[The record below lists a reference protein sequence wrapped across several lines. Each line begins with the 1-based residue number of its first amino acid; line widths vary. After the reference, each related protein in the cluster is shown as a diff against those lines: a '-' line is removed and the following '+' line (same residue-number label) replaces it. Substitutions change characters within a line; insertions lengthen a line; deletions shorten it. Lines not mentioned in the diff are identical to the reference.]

1 MEAALPSGAAM
12 PEVPVDPCVGEPA
25 VPVARSR
32 ESLRSGDSCYVD
44 GLQRTVP
51 VKGVAEA
58 GNARRSPVAEEF
70 SPYPLQFITF
80 DGQRQLTTAAGQ
92 WSDEAATGAISEFK
106 SRAGKCR

>member
-1 MEAALPSGAAM
+1 M

-58 GNARRSPVAEEF
+58 GNARRLPVAEEF
-70 SPYPLQFITF
+70 SPYSVQFITF
-80 DGQRQLTTAAGQ
+80 DLQRQSTTAAVRWFPDAQ
-92 WSDEAATGAISEFK
+92 
-106 SRAGKCR
+106 R

>member
-1 MEAALPSGAAM
+1 MEAAPLSGAAP
-12 PEVPVDPCVGEPA
+12 PEEPVDPCVGEPA

-32 ESLRSGDSCYVD
+32 GSLRSGDSCYVD

-51 VKGVAEA
+51 VKGMAKA

-80 DGQRQLTTAAGQ
+80 DGQRQSTTAAAR
-92 WSDEAATGAISEFK
+92 WFPHAE
-106 SRAGKCR
+106 R